1 MTTASRSL
9 TTAPWEARSLAA
21 CFAELHHYLGRD
33 LAEVCIRSIGMRNG
47 ARKKADDSRIARVG
61 DVNHVGSVECF
72 PAVRL
77 DWFSERGALPSSS
90 PSNGRTPQSPA
101 APQTTGTAA
110 PDSGE

>member
-1 MTTASRSL
+1 
-9 TTAPWEARSLAA
+9 
-21 CFAELHHYLGRD
+21 
-33 LAEVCIRSIGMRNG
+33 MRNG
-47 ARKKADDSRIARVG
+47 ARKKADNSRIARVG

-110 PDSGE
+110 PDSGEGPSPLSSDDPTALNQGTANSK